1 MNKQQMEDR
10 EQFRRYAEAA
20 LIGLISDRREF
31 DGDHYMARRAFEIA
45 TEMMA
50 EEGHSF
56 EAYQLESLQAIV
68 DDERIKH
75 EGK

>member
-20 LIGLISDRREF
+20 LGALICDRRKF
-31 DGDHYMARRAFEIA
+31 DGDHYMARRAFDIA
-45 TEMMA
+45 RAMMA
-50 EEGHSF
+50 EEGQAF
-56 EAYQLESLQAIV
+56 EAFQLQALEAIV
-68 DDERIKH
+68 GDERIKH